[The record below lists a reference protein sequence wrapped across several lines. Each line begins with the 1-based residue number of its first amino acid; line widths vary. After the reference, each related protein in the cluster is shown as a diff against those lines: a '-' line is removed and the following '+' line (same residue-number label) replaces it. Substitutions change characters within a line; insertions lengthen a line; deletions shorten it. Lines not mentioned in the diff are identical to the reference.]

1 MKITN
6 LYALA
11 TYVIT
16 LSLRMR
22 KSEDVHIVVIIFNKD
37 IHKKNYTFLRLFL
50 VKAVGYTYIVFR
62 FYLLKCNEHAAMRR
76 HV

>member
-22 KSEDVHIVVIIFNKD
+22 KSDDVHIVVIIFNKD
-37 IHKKNYTFLRLFL
+37 IHKKLYFFKIVSCKSSRI
-50 VKAVGYTYIVFR
+50 YI
-62 FYLLKCNEHAAMRR
+62 YSCQILLIKM
-76 HV
+76 

>member
-22 KSEDVHIVVIIFNKD
+22 KSDDVHIVVIIFNKD
-37 IHKKNYTFLRLFL
+37 IHKTTILF
-50 VKAVGYTYIVFR
+50 
-62 FYLLKCNEHAAMRR
+62 
-76 HV
+76 